1 MDELT
6 RLALAARDGDPARIA
21 ALVRASYREVWTFCA
36 HLVDP
41 GVADDLAQDTYLR
54 VFRALPGFRQDASA
68 RTWIL
73 AIARRACAD
82 ELRVRTRRRAREE
95 LGPDPG
101 ADLPARV
108 EPDHT
113 EVRDLLGLLE
123 PQRRAAFALT
133 QVLGLS
139 YDETAEVCGIAP
151 GTVRSRVARARSEL
165 LGHVGTREGAAGGHP
180 AGQAAGQAG
189 PEAAPSH
196 GPTTG
201 GDQP

>member
-6 RLALAARDGDPARIA
+6 RLALAARGGDPARIA

-36 HLVDP
+36 HLVDA

-68 RTWIL
+68 RTWVL

-101 ADLPARV
+101 ADLPARA

-165 LGHVGTREGAAGGHP
+165 LGHVGERDGAAG
-180 AGQAAGQAG
+180 ARAAGQTAPDTG
-189 PEAAPSH
+189 PSGGA
-196 GPTTG
+196 TTG
-201 GDQP
+201 GGEP